1 MSGELFLNRKPG
13 ESILYKD
20 NFGRTYL
27 ITNILT
33 VYRHNSLI
41 HVLHTHMTETR
52 WTTSVEENS
61 TIVSEEETTA
71 LILSNS
77 VAWVV
82 GA

>member
-52 WTTSVEENS
+52 WSNLMEEKS
-61 TIVSEEETTA
+61 TVISEEETTA
-71 LILSNS
+71 LILSDS
-77 VAWVV
+77 TVWVV
-82 GA
+82 GK